1 MGQRIDDEMRKQ
13 KRKKIK
19 ITEGTDEEIADE
31 YGFPDKWSGGR
42 AEMIVLLDASHI
54 EQEV

>member
-1 MGQRIDDEMRKQ
+1 MTSWRRPNMGQRIDDEMRKQ

-31 YGFPDKWSGGR
+31 YGFPDK
-42 AEMIVLLDASHI
+42 
-54 EQEV
+54 

>member
-1 MGQRIDDEMRKQ
+1 MRKQ

-31 YGFPDKWSGGR
+31 YGFPDK
-42 AEMIVLLDASHI
+42 
-54 EQEV
+54 